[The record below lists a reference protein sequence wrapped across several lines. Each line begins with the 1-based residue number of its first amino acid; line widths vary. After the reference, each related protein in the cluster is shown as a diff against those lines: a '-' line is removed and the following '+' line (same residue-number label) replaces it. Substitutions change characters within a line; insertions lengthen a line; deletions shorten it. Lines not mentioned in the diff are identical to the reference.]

1 MIDQIK
7 FIEALKEIKSL
18 LGAGANI
25 GAMNKID
32 KTITEY
38 QLEGEQFDKW
48 AKPVVSKLGLVP
60 HIAILEQPKAPKT
73 SVKVACTSPDT
84 CYSATDRSKKQG
96 YGLIIRVS
104 SASVIQQM
112 QKRMGIEEPELYDGF
127 EEPYIFSCAS
137 CKGDTLTIAEGN
149 FR

>member
-38 QLEGEQFDKW
+38 QLEVEQFDKW
-48 AKPVVSKLGLVP
+48 VEAESQKDAYLEGTDIHDSSDSP
-60 HIAILEQPKAPKT
+60 ILAHPGSFPGEK
-73 SVKVACTSPDT
+73 S
-84 CYSATDRSKKQG
+84 
-96 YGLIIRVS
+96 
-104 SASVIQQM
+104 
-112 QKRMGIEEPELYDGF
+112 E
-127 EEPYIFSCAS
+127 
-137 CKGDTLTIAEGN
+137 
-149 FR
+149 